1 MDKHEMTHTMTIQY
15 FVIYTLSMIATILFC
30 HIDQPQIKM
39 ISVNYL
45 AQVAV
50 FSFFAC
56 LPTLIYYLKKPHS
69 MVLKNI
75 IHTVLLE
82 IILLTAGYSI
92 GMYHDL
98 LGGCLFFITVLIVD
112 VLVRIFNY
120 LNDRHMAIEINKALK
135 NRKGDDYE

>member
-1 MDKHEMTHTMTIQY
+1 MDKNEMIHTMTIQY

-30 HIDQPQIKM
+30 YIDQPQIKM

-50 FSFFAC
+50 FSLIAC
-56 LPTLIYYLKKPHS
+56 LPTMVYYFKHPQNIA
-69 MVLKNI
+69 VKNI
-75 IHTVLLE
+75 IHTILLE
-82 IILLTAGYSI
+82 MILLTAGYHI

-98 LGGCLFFITVLIVD
+98 FGGCIFFITVLVVD

-135 NRKGDDYE
+135 SRKG

>member
-1 MDKHEMTHTMTIQY
+1 MDKNEMIHTMTIQY

-45 AQVAV
+45 AQVAL
-50 FSFFAC
+50 FSLFAC
-56 LPTLIYYLKKPHS
+56 LPTMVYYFKQPQNIA
-69 MVLKNI
+69 VKNI
-75 IHTVLLE
+75 IHTILLE
-82 IILLTAGYSI
+82 MILLTAAYQI

-98 LGGCLFFITVLIVD
+98 FGGCIFFISVLIVD

-120 LNDRHMAIEINKALK
+120 LNERHMAIEINKALK
-135 NRKGDDYE
+135 SRKG